1 MGRYSAPRPVRYV
14 FGGLVGAS
22 VFAATSVAMF
32 SLAASAGNSSDLLGG
47 LTNSVSNLTGGVV
60 NTLNNTVN
68 SLTSPSGV
76 VCQLLCSVTSPSTSQ
91 QQQQNPLG
99 STLQCLSG
107 TSCNVTDPLPQ
118 SNNRATNG
126 STSTNGSGT
135 VQAPV
140 QNAAPV
146 NNVATTHNGPPPP
159 NDPPALTAPSGVQA
173 PGSLVPPPPSS
184 INLPTA
190 TSGIN
195 FGKAP
200 FLWPLFLGLDVLG
213 AGAVVL
219 ALRKTWSRPVAD

>member
-1 MGRYSAPRPVRYV
+1 MGRYGVPRPVRYV
-14 FGGLVGAS
+14 FGCLVGAS

-32 SLAASAGNSSDLLGG
+32 SLAASAGSSTDLLSP
-47 LTNSVSNLTGGVV
+47 LSDTLNSVTSGVTTTV
-60 NTLNNTVN
+60 NNTTN
-68 SLTSPSGV
+68 TLTSPSGV
-76 VCQLLCSVTSPSTSQ
+76 ICQLLCSVTNSSPPASQ
-91 QQQQNPLG
+91 QNLS

-107 TSCNVTDPLPQ
+107 TSCSVTDPNP
-118 SNNRATNG
+118 SGGSTNN
-126 STSTNGSGT
+126 STSTDGNTTVPPAPASSAPV
-135 VQAPV
+135 VQAPAV
-140 QNAAPV
+140 
-146 NNVATTHNGPPPP
+146 PPP
-159 NDPPALTAPSGVQA
+159 LTAPPGVTH

>member
-1 MGRYSAPRPVRYV
+1 MGRYGAPRPVRYF
-14 FGGLVGAS
+14 FGVLVGAS

-32 SLAASAGNSSDLLGG
+32 SLAASAGSSSDLLGG
-47 LTNSVSNLTGGVV
+47 LTNSVSNVTGGLV
-60 NTLNNTVN
+60 NTVGNTVN
-68 SLTSPSGV
+68 NLAGPSGT
-76 VCQLLCSVTSPSTSQ
+76 VCQLLCNVGSSGGTQPQ
-91 QQQQNPLG
+91 NNNPLG
-99 STLQCLSG
+99 STLNCLSG
-107 TSCNVTDPLPQ
+107 TSCSVTDPQP
-118 SNNRATNG
+118 STNRSSNG
-126 STSTNGSGT
+126 STNNSTSTGGNT
-135 VQAPV
+135 TAPPA
-140 QNAAPV
+140 QNPPAASSAPARPAV
-146 NNVATTHNGPPPP
+146 S
-159 NDPPALTAPSGVQA
+159 DPPVLTAPSGVTA

>member
-1 MGRYSAPRPVRYV
+1 MGRYGAPRPVRYV
-14 FGGLVGAS
+14 FGVLVGAS

-32 SLAASAGNSSDLLGG
+32 SLAASAGSNSDLLGG
-47 LTNSVSNLTGGVV
+47 LTNSVSNVTGGLVSTV
-60 NTLNNTVN
+60 GNTVN
-68 SLTSPSGV
+68 TLTSPSGTA
-76 VCQLLCSVTSPSTSQ
+76 CQLLCSVTNSSPPASQ
-91 QQQQNPLG
+91 QGPLS

-107 TSCNVTDPLPQ
+107 TSCSVTDPIP
-118 SNNRATNG
+118 SSG
-126 STSTNGSGT
+126 STNNSTSNGGNT
-135 VQAPV
+135 TIPPAQNPAPV
-140 QNAAPV
+140 SSVPAPSGSV
-146 NNVATTHNGPPPP
+146 VS
-159 NDPPALTAPSGVQA
+159 DPPVLTAPAGVTA

>member
-1 MGRYSAPRPVRYV
+1 MGRYGAPRPVRYACGV
-14 FGGLVGAS
+14 LIGAS

-32 SLAASAGNSSDLLGG
+32 SLAASAGNSTDLLGG
-47 LTNSVSNLTGGVV
+47 LTNTLGNVTGGVV
-60 NTLNNTVN
+60 NTVNNTVN
-68 SLTSPSGV
+68 SLTAPSGL
-76 VCQLLCSVTSPSTSQ
+76 VCQLLCSVGSSSSQSTTN
-91 QQQQNPLG
+91 NPIG

-107 TSCNVTDPLPQ
+107 PTCSVTDPLKPA
-118 SNNRATNG
+118 SH
-126 STSTNGSGT
+126 STSTNGATSTGGSPA
-135 VQAPV
+135 VQPPAP
-140 QNAAPV
+140 NAAPA
-146 NNVATTHNGPPPP
+146 NSAPIGRGGGG
-159 NDPPALTAPSGVQA
+159 NDPPSLTAPSGVTA
-173 PGSLVPPPPSS
+173 GSLVPPAPSS